1 MNMNKAN
8 CILSK
13 IINMG
18 IIISAIALTPSQIYL
33 GVAID
38 VFNIVSLIIL
48 SFIVGA
54 IGVMGLLQTNDPLT
68 RYNPFS
74 FNKKWRNKMNQS
86 VSENPLQIFKLDEP
100 SKDEVRNR
108 KIDKILD

>member
-1 MNMNKAN
+1 MNKVS

-13 IINMG
+13 IINIC

-33 GVAID
+33 GVEID
-38 VFNIVSLIIL
+38 VFNIVSLVIL
-48 SFIVGA
+48 SFIMGT

-74 FNKKWRNKMNQS
+74 INKKWRNKMNQS

-100 SKDEVRNR
+100 DKDEVRDK
-108 KIDKILD
+108 KIDQLLH